1 MTVKLRLIRAIALV
15 LGLGF
20 AIVLQAAPACVSQN
34 DVGTSEVPVIQAP
47 GGTGGTG
54 AAPGGMGGTGIDADN
69 GGVGGTGAPLKKR
82 PGGIGGTGAVA
93 GGVGG
98 TGISDD
104 NGGVGGTGIV
114 GTITGFASICVNGV
128 EVHFNNNVP
137 VSENGIASSS
147 TRLAIGQ
154 VVAVQAFNSRRGLE
168 AGRISILHA
177 YEGPL
182 TALPRDSMPMR
193 VMGQPVRLAK
203 GAQVAAGLRPGD
215 PVRVSGLRDARG
227 EVVASRIDRAPGLK
241 EASAIGPVDRSGY
254 LQGLK
259 LSNHPGPA
267 QEMLVRGH
275 WSGREL
281 DVNQSRPDPSLP
293 FIGRAHNAVIEGLV
307 QGRQDRHLVVGGF
320 NVTLAHDTVFVGVQ
334 ASQLGLD
341 RRVRINGVF
350 TGAREVQATR
360 IELPR
365 ERSDSP
371 ASNRHGRLGSSE
383 QDTDDS
389 SGSGNS
395 SGSSGSGNSGD
406 SGDSGNS
413 GNSGN
418 SGSSRGSGNSGS
430 DRSGRSESTGSVID
444 DTRHGGGDSHGGGD
458 KIERVDVD
466 KSGKSERVEKV
477 DQSGKVEKVERV
489 ERVEKVEKVE
499 RPEKVEKVDRPEKVE
514 KVDRPEKVEKIEKVD
529 RPEKVEK
536 VEPAEKIDHSG
547 RSG

>member
-1 MTVKLRLIRAIALV
+1 MTVKLRLIRAVALV
-15 LGLGF
+15 LGLGL
-20 AIVLQAAPACVSQN
+20 ASVLQAAPACVSQN
-34 DVGTSEVPVIQAP
+34 DAGTSEVPVIEAP

-54 AAPGGMGGTGIDADN
+54 ATPGGMGGTGIDTDN
-69 GGVGGTGAPLKKR
+69 GGIGGTGAPLKKS

-98 TGISDD
+98 TGISND
-104 NGGVGGTGIV
+104 NGGIGGTGIV

-128 EVHFNNNVP
+128 EVHFNKNVP

-147 TRLAIGQ
+147 ARLAVGQ
-154 VVAVQAFNSRRGLE
+154 VVAVEAFNTRRGLE

-193 VMGQPVRLAK
+193 VMGQPVRLAN

-307 QGRQDRHLVVGGF
+307 QGRQDRHLVVGGI

-334 ASQLGLD
+334 ASELALD

-365 ERSDSP
+365 DRSDSP
-371 ASNRHGRLGSSE
+371 ASNRHGRHGTNE

-395 SGSSGSGNSGD
+395 IDSSGSDNSGNSDSSGSSGSSG
-406 SGDSGNS
+406 G
-413 GNSGN
+413 
-418 SGSSRGSGNSGS
+418 
-430 DRSGRSESTGSVID
+430 DRSGRSESEGRVVD
-444 DTRHGGGDSHGGGD
+444 DTRHGGSDSHGGGD

-466 KSGKSERVEKV
+466 VDVDVDKSGKSERVERV
-477 DQSGKVEKVERV
+477 EQSGKVEKVERV
-489 ERVEKVEKVE
+489 EKVEKVEKVE

-514 KVDRPEKVEKIEKVD
+514 KIDKVD

-536 VEPAEKIDHSG
+536 VEKVEPVEKVD
-547 RSG
+547 RSGKSG

>member
-15 LGLGF
+15 LGLGL
-20 AIVLQAAPACVSQN
+20 ANVLQAAPACVSQN
-34 DVGTSEVPVIQAP
+34 DAGTSEVPVIQAP
-47 GGTGGTG
+47 GGIGGTG
-54 AAPGGMGGTGIDADN
+54 AAPGGMGGTGIDTDN
-69 GGVGGTGAPLKKR
+69 GGIGGTGAPLKKS

-98 TGISDD
+98 TGISND
-104 NGGVGGTGIV
+104 NGGIGGTGIV

-128 EVHFNNNVP
+128 EVHFNKNVP

-147 TRLAIGQ
+147 ARLAVGQ
-154 VVAVQAFNSRRGLE
+154 VVAVEAFNSRRGLE

-193 VMGQPVRLAK
+193 VMGQPVRLAN

-307 QGRQDRHLVVGGF
+307 QGRQDRHLVVGGI

-334 ASQLGLD
+334 ASELALD

-365 ERSDSP
+365 DRSNSP
-371 ASNRHGRLGSSE
+371 TSNRHGRLGTSE
-383 QDTDDS
+383 QSTDDS

-395 SGSSGSGNSGD
+395 INSSGSGNSD
-406 SGDSGNS
+406 S
-413 GNSGN
+413 
-418 SGSSRGSGNSGS
+418 SGSSGSSGG
-430 DRSGRSESTGSVID
+430 DRSGRSESEGRVVD
-444 DTRHGGGDSHGGGD
+444 DTRHGGSDSHGGGN
-458 KIERVDVD
+458 KIERVDVDVDVD
-466 KSGKSERVEKV
+466 KSGKSERVERV
-477 DQSGKVEKVERV
+477 EQSGKIEKV

-514 KVDRPEKVEKIEKVD
+514 KIDKVD

-536 VEPAEKIDHSG
+536 VEKVEPVEKVD
-547 RSG
+547 RSGKSG

>member
-1 MTVKLRLIRAIALV
+1 
-15 LGLGF
+15 
-20 AIVLQAAPACVSQN
+20 
-34 DVGTSEVPVIQAP
+34 
-47 GGTGGTG
+47 
-54 AAPGGMGGTGIDADN
+54 
-69 GGVGGTGAPLKKR
+69 
-82 PGGIGGTGAVA
+82 
-93 GGVGG
+93 VGG
-98 TGISDD
+98 TGISND
-104 NGGVGGTGIV
+104 NGGIGGTGIV

-128 EVHFNNNVP
+128 EVHFNQNVP
-137 VSENGIASSS
+137 VSENGIATSS

-154 VVAVQAFNSRRGLE
+154 VVAVEAFNSQRGLE

-203 GAQVAAGLRPGD
+203 GAQVAADLRPGD

-227 EVVASRIDRAPGLK
+227 EVVASRIDRALGLK

-254 LQGLK
+254 LHGLK
-259 LSNHPGPA
+259 LSNHSGPA

-281 DVNQSRPDPSLP
+281 DVSQSRPDPSLP

-307 QGRQDRHLVVGGF
+307 QVRQERHLVVGGF
-320 NVTLAHDTVFVGVQ
+320 NVKLARDTVFVGVQ
-334 ASQLGLD
+334 ASQLTLD

-365 ERSDSP
+365 EGSDSP
-371 ASNRHGRLGSSE
+371 ANNRHGRLGSNE

-395 SGSSGSGNSGD
+395 SDSSG
-406 SGDSGNS
+406 S

-418 SGSSRGSGNSGS
+418 SGSGSSGSSGS
-430 DRSGRSESTGSVID
+430 DRSGRSESAGSVID
-444 DTRHGGGDSHGGGD
+444 DTRHGGSDSHGGGD
-458 KIERVDVD
+458 NIERVDVNVNVD
-466 KSGKSERVEKV
+466 KSGKSERVERV
-477 DQSGKVEKVERV
+477 EQSGKGENVERV

-499 RPEKVEKVDRPEKVE
+499 RTEKVDRPEKIEKIDRPEKVEKVEKVDRPEKVE
-514 KVDRPEKVEKIEKVD
+514 KV
-529 RPEKVEK
+529 
-536 VEPAEKIDHSG
+536 EPVEKIDHSG

>member
-1 MTVKLRLIRAIALV
+1 MTVKLRLIRATALV
-15 LGLGF
+15 LGLVLP
-20 AIVLQAAPACVSQN
+20 IVLQAAPACVSQN
-34 DVGTSEVPVIQAP
+34 DAGTSEVPVIQAP

-54 AAPGGMGGTGIDADN
+54 AAPGGMGGTGIDTDN

-98 TGISDD
+98 TGISND
-104 NGGVGGTGIV
+104 NGGIGGTGIV

-128 EVHFNNNVP
+128 EVHFNKNVP
-137 VSENGIASSS
+137 VSENGIATSS

-182 TALPRDSMPMR
+182 TALPRDSMSMR

-203 GAQVAAGLRPGD
+203 GAQVAADLRPGD

-254 LQGLK
+254 LQGIK
-259 LSNHPGPA
+259 LRNHSGPA
-267 QEMLVRGH
+267 REMLVRGH

-281 DVNQSRPDPSLP
+281 DVSQSRPDPSLP

-307 QGRQDRHLVVGGF
+307 QSRQDRHLVVGGF
-320 NVTLAHDTVFVGVQ
+320 NVTLAGDTVFVGVQ
-334 ASQLGLD
+334 ASELALD

-350 TGAREVQATR
+350 TGAWEVQATR

-371 ASNRHGRLGSSE
+371 AGNRHGRLGTSE
-383 QDTDDS
+383 QGTDDS

-395 SGSSGSGNSGD
+395 
-406 SGDSGNS
+406 
-413 GNSGN
+413 GN
-418 SGSSRGSGNSGS
+418 SGSSGDSGNSGS
-430 DRSGRSESTGSVID
+430 DRSGRSESAGSVID
-444 DTRHGGGDSHGGGD
+444 DTHHGGSDSHGGGD
-458 KIERVDVD
+458 RIERVDVD

-477 DQSGKVEKVERV
+477 DQSGKFEKVER
-489 ERVEKVEKVE
+489 VEKVE

-514 KVDRPEKVEKIEKVD
+514 KVEKVDRPEKVEKVEKVD

-536 VEPAEKIDHSG
+536 VEPVEKIDHSG

>member
-1 MTVKLRLIRAIALV
+1 MTVKLRLIRAVALV
-15 LGLGF
+15 LGLGL
-20 AIVLQAAPACVSQN
+20 ASVLQAAPACVSQN
-34 DVGTSEVPVIQAP
+34 DAGTSEVPVIEAP

-54 AAPGGMGGTGIDADN
+54 AAPGGMGGTGIDTDN
-69 GGVGGTGAPLKKR
+69 GGIGGTGAPLKKS

-98 TGISDD
+98 TGISND
-104 NGGVGGTGIV
+104 NGGIGGTGIV

-128 EVHFNNNVP
+128 EVHFNKNVP

-147 TRLAIGQ
+147 TRLAVGQ
-154 VVAVQAFNSRRGLE
+154 VVAVEAFNSRRGLE

-193 VMGQPVRLAK
+193 VMGQPVRLAN

-307 QGRQDRHLVVGGF
+307 QIRQDRHLVVGGI

-334 ASQLGLD
+334 ASELALD

-350 TGAREVQATR
+350 TGAREVKATR

-365 ERSDSP
+365 DRSDSP
-371 ASNRHGRLGSSE
+371 ASNRHGRHGTSE

-395 SGSSGSGNSGD
+395 IDSSGSGNSID
-406 SGDSGNS
+406 SSGSDNS
-413 GNSGN
+413 GNSDS
-418 SGSSRGSGNSGS
+418 SGSSGSSGG
-430 DRSGRSESTGSVID
+430 DRSGRSESEGRVVD
-444 DTRHGGGDSHGGGD
+444 DTRHGGSDSHGGGD

-466 KSGKSERVEKV
+466 VDKSGKSERVERV
-477 DQSGKVEKVERV
+477 EQSGRIEKVERV
-489 ERVEKVEKVE
+489 EKVEKVEKVE

-514 KVDRPEKVEKIEKVD
+514 KIDKVD

-536 VEPAEKIDHSG
+536 VEKVEPVEKVD
-547 RSG
+547 RSGKSG

>member
-1 MTVKLRLIRAIALV
+1 MTVNLRLIRATALV

-20 AIVLQAAPACVSQN
+20 AITLQAAPACVSQN
-34 DVGTSEVPVIQAP
+34 DAGTIGVPVIQAP

-54 AAPGGMGGTGIDADN
+54 AAPGGMGGTGIGTDN
-69 GGVGGTGAPLKKR
+69 GGVGGTGAPVTKR

-104 NGGVGGTGIV
+104 NGGIGGTGIV

-137 VSENGIASSS
+137 VSENGIDTTS
-147 TRLAIGQ
+147 TQLAVGQ
-154 VVAVQAFNSRRGLE
+154 VVAVEAFKSRRGLE
-168 AGRISILHA
+168 AGRISILHV

-193 VMGQPVRLAK
+193 VMGQPVRLAS

-267 QEMLVRGH
+267 QEMLVRGQ

-281 DVNQSRPDPSLP
+281 DVTQSRPDPSLP
-293 FIGRAHNAVIEGLV
+293 FIGRVRNAVIEGLV
-307 QGRQDRHLVVGGF
+307 QGRQDRHVVVGGF
-320 NVTLAHDTVFVGVQ
+320 NVTLARDTVFVGVQ
-334 ASQLGLD
+334 PSELALD
-341 RRVRINGVF
+341 RRVRVTGVF
-350 TGAREVQATR
+350 SGARDVQAIR
-360 IELPR
+360 IEMPR

-371 ASNRHGRLGSSE
+371 AGNQHGKPRTSE
-383 QDTDDS
+383 QNTDDS
-389 SGSGNS
+389 SGSSNSGSSNSSDNSGS
-395 SGSSGSGNSGD
+395 SGSSGSSG
-406 SGDSGNS
+406 
-413 GNSGN
+413 
-418 SGSSRGSGNSGS
+418 GSGI
-430 DRSGRSESTGSVID
+430 DRSGRSGSENSVGD
-444 DTRHGGGDSHGGGD
+444 DTRRGGSDSHGGGD
-458 KIERVDVD
+458 RTESVD
-466 KSGKSERVEKV
+466 KSGRSERVEQP
-477 DQSGKVEKVERV
+477 DKVERV
-489 ERVEKVEKVE
+489 ERVEKAEKVERPEKVEKVE
-499 RPEKVEKVDRPEKVE
+499 RPEKVEKVERPETVE
-514 KVDRPEKVEKIEKVD
+514 KV
-529 RPEKVEK
+529 EKVEK
-536 VEPAEKIDHSG
+536 VEPVEKIDHSG
-547 RSG
+547 RPG

>member
-1 MTVKLRLIRAIALV
+1 MTVNLRLIRAAALA
-15 LGLGF
+15 LGLGLP
-20 AIVLQAAPACVSQN
+20 IVLQAAPACVSQN
-34 DVGTSEVPVIQAP
+34 EAGNSEVPLIEAP

-54 AAPGGMGGTGIDADN
+54 AAPGGMGGTGIDTDN
-69 GGVGGTGAPLKKR
+69 GGVGGTGAPLNKR

-98 TGISDD
+98 TGISND
-104 NGGVGGTGIV
+104 NGGIGGTGIV

-128 EVHFNNNVP
+128 EVHFNKNVP
-137 VSENGIASSS
+137 VSENGIVATS
-147 TRLAIGQ
+147 TRLAVGQ
-154 VVAVQAFNSRRGLE
+154 VVAVEAFNSRRGLE
-168 AGRISILHA
+168 AGRIAILHV

-193 VMGQPVRLAK
+193 VMGQPVRLAN
-203 GAQVAAGLRPGD
+203 GAQVAAGLRAGD

-259 LSNHPGPA
+259 LGNRPGPA
-267 QEMLVRGH
+267 QEMLVRGQ

-281 DVNQSRPDPSLP
+281 EVSQSRPDPSLP

-307 QGRQDRHLVVGGF
+307 QGRQDRRLVVGGF
-320 NVTLAHDTVFVGVQ
+320 NVTMASDTEFVGVQ
-334 ASQLGLD
+334 SSQLTLD
-341 RRVRINGVF
+341 RRVRVTGVF
-350 TGAREVQATR
+350 SGAREVQATR

-371 ASNRHGRLGSSE
+371 ASNQHGRLRNSE
-383 QDTDDS
+383 QNTDDS

-395 SGSSGSGNSGD
+395 GSSDDFNSSGDSSGSSDSNGSGHSGD
-406 SGDSGNS
+406 
-413 GNSGN
+413 
-418 SGSSRGSGNSGS
+418 SGNSGS
-430 DRSGRSESTGSVID
+430 DRSGRSESVVD
-444 DTRHGGGDSHGGGD
+444 DTRHGGNDSHGGGD
-458 KIERVDVD
+458 NIERVDVNVD

-477 DQSGKVEKVERV
+477 EQSGKVERV
-489 ERVEKVEKVE
+489 ERVEKVEKVEKVE

-514 KVDRPEKVEKIEKVD
+514 KVDKVD

-536 VEPAEKIDHSG
+536 VDKVEKVEKVEKVD
-547 RSG
+547 RSGKSG